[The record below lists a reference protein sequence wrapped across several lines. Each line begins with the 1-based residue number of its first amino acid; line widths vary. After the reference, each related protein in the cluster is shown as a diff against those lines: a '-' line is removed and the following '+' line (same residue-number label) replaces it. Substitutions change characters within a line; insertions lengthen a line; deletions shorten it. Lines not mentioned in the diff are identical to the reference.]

1 MASDGPNSLTSPSS
15 REVSPTRREVLRL
28 GAATLLSAPPL
39 RATATPDASGW
50 LSAALRDAART
61 GGAVR
66 LPAGVTATR
75 ALDIPDGVTLV
86 GAPGR
91 SILKL
96 VGPGPLLSANGASR
110 IAIESIVFDG
120 GGAYIEPKRGL
131 LDFTD
136 VVQLSIHGCAIRR
149 SAARGVNLL
158 RSGGRFAQNTI
169 EHVQDAGYFSL
180 DGLGVDID
188 GNHVRECGDNGVQVF
203 TNVAGR
209 YEGSRVRN
217 NLIEDIHNI
226 SGGNGPYGNGVGIY
240 RSGSV
245 RVENNRIYRCAYTAV
260 RNNAGHDVYVAGNE
274 CKRCGERAMYAEFGA
289 KRSTFKNNR
298 IDDAGAGIAVANAEA
313 GTDAGSVTGNTI
325 TNFRENRPDPDFG
338 PAMFWLTGIA
348 GEKNCDISGN
358 TVIGPAWIGIALVG
372 RRENVRAEGNTI
384 AGADYGFVFTTG
396 ADAGLGV
403 IVGNKITGAR
413 KAAIAAAWGPNSF
426 PEDLSAPG
434 AAAKYPRLVVRDN
447 EVS

>member
-1 MASDGPNSLTSPSS
+1 MASGGFEILCPTP
-15 REVSPTRREVLRL
+15 RGFSPTRRDFLRL
-28 GAATLLSAPPL
+28 GAAGLLSAGSS
-39 RATATPDASGW
+39 RSASASADW
-50 LSAALRDAART
+50 LSAALREAART

-75 ALDIPDGVTLV
+75 GLDIPDGVTLV

-96 VGPGPLLSANGASR
+96 VGPGPLLSATGASR
-110 IAIESIVFDG
+110 IALESIVFDG

-136 VVQLSIHGCAIRR
+136 VVQLSVHGCAIRR

-158 RSGGRFAQNTI
+158 RCGGRFAQNAI
-169 EHVQDAGYFSL
+169 EHVQDAGYYSL

-188 GNHVRECGDNGVQVF
+188 GNHVRECGDNGVQVW

-226 SGGNGPYGNGVGIY
+226 SGGDGPYGNGVSIY
-240 RSGSV
+240 GSGSV
-245 RVENNRIYRCAYTAV
+245 RVENNRIFRCAFTFV
-260 RNNAGHDVYVAGNE
+260 RNNAGHDVAVIRNI
-274 CKRCGERAMYAEFGA
+274 CKGCDERAMFAEFGA
-289 KRSTFKNNR
+289 KRSIFRDNR
-298 IDDAGAGIAVANAEA
+298 IEDAEHGIAVVNSEY
-313 GTDAGSVTGNTI
+313 GTDIGSVTGNTI
-325 TNFRENRPDPDFG
+325 VNLRETRAAAASTPD
-338 PAMFWLTGIA
+338 AYRRTAILA
-348 GEKNCDISGN
+348 EKNCDISGN
-358 TVIGPAWIGIALVG
+358 RIVGPAWIGIGLG
-372 RRENVRAEGNTI
+372 GWCENIRAEGNTLI
-384 AGADYGFVFTTG
+384 GPDYGFVFATG
-396 ADAGLGV
+396 EGAGLGV
-403 IVGNKITGAR
+403 IAGNKIAGAR
-413 KAAIAAAWGPNSF
+413 KAVIAAAAGENLLPG
-426 PEDLSAPG
+426 DVSAPG